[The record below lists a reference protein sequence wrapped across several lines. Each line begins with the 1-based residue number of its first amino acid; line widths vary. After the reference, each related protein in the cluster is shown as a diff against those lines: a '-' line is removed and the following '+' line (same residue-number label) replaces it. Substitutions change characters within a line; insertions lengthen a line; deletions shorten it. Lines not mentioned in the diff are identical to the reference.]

1 MVKGSKDYGPSLLQ
15 NNPARDMLLE
25 KMRSKL
31 ATTPPPALEEALRRR
46 AGRRNSLASWSWK
59 AGLALVFVAANYLL
73 LSHKDVIISRIG
85 LESVPALP
93 KPEKQMDA
101 DEQALYWTYAL
112 YDIRKFR
119 QHFGIQGYY
128 AINATDAR
136 KHLEALLPQVGS
148 ATLGM
153 ISAYGPIVAFKSVLP
168 PQDVREEE

>member
-1 MVKGSKDYGPSLLQ
+1 MVKGSKDYGASLLQ
-15 NNPARDMLLE
+15 NNPAREMLLE

-31 ATTPPPALEEALRRR
+31 ATTPPPALEQALRRR
-46 AGRRNSLASWSWK
+46 VSRRTSLFSWGWK

-73 LSHKDVIISRIG
+73 ISHKDVIISRIG

-93 KPEKQMDA
+93 KPEKKMDV

-119 QHFGIQGYY
+119 QHFGVQGYY
-128 AINATDAR
+128 AINSKDAR
-136 KHLEALLPQVGS
+136 KQLEALLPQVGP

-153 ISAYGPIVAFKSVLP
+153 ISAYGPIVAFKSVQP
-168 PQDVREEE
+168 SQDVRVEK